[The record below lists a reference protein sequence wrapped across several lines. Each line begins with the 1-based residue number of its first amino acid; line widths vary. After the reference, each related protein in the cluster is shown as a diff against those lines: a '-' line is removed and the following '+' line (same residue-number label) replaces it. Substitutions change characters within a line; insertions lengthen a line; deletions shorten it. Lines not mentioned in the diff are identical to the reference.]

1 MVFLACYNA
10 YSSRHHWLDPL
21 PFPPAL
27 LRHQSMPP
35 YTSLQQS
42 YFGRGLC
49 TQLSGL
55 NCNSSSR
62 INSTVY
68 FQAVKGTPI
77 LQSEVNFIPMTIGI
91 LMFAMAGGISLSKFG
106 AYRPIHATMFVLS
119 SLAAC
124 LFTLLDQGTPKVTW
138 AIFEII
144 NASLGMSFSTV
155 LPAILASLPDTDVAS
170 ANAAFSFIKVFGF
183 VWGVTLPSI
192 IFNAVFQKDLLHVTS
207 IDLWTQIEDGGAY
220 SFASQAHRIK
230 KAVDPRQWN
239 EVVKVYMDSL
249 KAIWWLCLGISVL
262 GLF

>member
-1 MVFLACYNA
+1 
-10 YSSRHHWLDPL
+10 
-21 PFPPAL
+21 
-27 LRHQSMPP
+27 
-35 YTSLQQS
+35 
-42 YFGRGLC
+42 
-49 TQLSGL
+49 
-55 NCNSSSR
+55 
-62 INSTVY
+62 
-68 FQAVKGTPI
+68 
-77 LQSEVNFIPMTIGI
+77 
-91 LMFAMAGGISLSKFG
+91 MFAMAGGISLSKFG

-239 EVVKVYMDSL
+239 EVVNVYIDSL